1 MSLINCP
8 ECQKEV
14 STDAIACPSCGKSLR
29 KPPSVWKWVLGV
41 PVAVLF
47 LMYLYGVTMPTAERD
62 ALAQRRL
69 CESQIIYGKSQY
81 ECDKLYESVRN
92 RK

>member
-1 MSLINCP
+1 M
-8 ECQKEV
+8 
-14 STDAIACPSCGKSLR
+14 G
-29 KPPSVWKWVLGV
+29 W
-41 PVAVLF
+41 
-47 LMYLYGVTMPTAERD
+47 MYLYGVTMPTAERD